1 MPLIPARF
9 VSRPL
14 LLAAALIAGAAV
26 ATPRA
31 QSDLDTFMKQVVEQR
46 DANWRRLQ
54 QYVLDERERI
64 DLRGPNAA
72 PLWGEQ
78 RDYTWYIRDGFF
90 VRSPLRVNGT
100 PVPEADRLK
109 YEGEFLARA
118 QARDS
123 RDAGAAPTLAPPT
136 VEAPR
141 DVDGL
146 IRQTRQPQFIS
157 SAYFLRFTFDEGR
170 YALVG
175 RESLDDV
182 PVLKVE
188 YYPNRLFTPDARRER
203 REDTGNERR
212 ERRAQDAREQS
223 MDAEM
228 MRLMNRASKVTLW
241 VEPTAHQIVKYTFDD
256 LGWNFFPGQWLAQ
269 VDGVTASMEM
279 GQAFPGVW
287 LPRRLDMRMG
297 MMMALGRVEF
307 RYGLQYENYRQPDVQ
322 SKVGIPGVP

>member
-1 MPLIPARF
+1 MSLNSQRSVA
-9 VSRPL
+9 RPL
-14 LLAAALIAGAAV
+14 LVAIALMAGVAV
-26 ATPRA
+26 AAPRA
-31 QSDLDTFMKQVVEQR
+31 QSDLDAFMKQVVEQR

-54 QYVLDERERI
+54 QYVLDERERL

-100 PVPEADRLK
+100 PVPEADRVK

-123 RDAGAAPTLAPPT
+123 QDSASAPTPEPAT
-136 VEAPR
+136 AEAPH

-157 SAYFLRFTFDEGR
+157 SAYFLRFRFDEGR

-175 RESLDDV
+175 RESLDGV
-182 PVLKVE
+182 AVLKVE
-188 YYPNRLFTPDARRER
+188 YYPNKLFTPDARRER
-203 REDTGNERR
+203 REDAGNARR
-212 ERRAQDAREQS
+212 ERRAPDAREQS

-269 VDGVTASMEM
+269 LDGVTASMEM
-279 GQAFPGVW
+279 GQPFPGVW

-297 MMMALGRVEF
+297 MVLALGSVEL

-322 SKVGIPGVP
+322 SKVGIPAAP